1 LLVTFASGKGGVGK
15 TTSAIAFAA
24 ALAERAPVLL
34 DLDSGFDATW
44 SLGYEAGDGAIDV
57 LESLQDALL
66 TSDEGIAI
74 VCASPAL
81 VRLESRSVDVLA
93 ARLREISR
101 DRLVLADTAPGF
113 APIVTRAAIAAA
125 DVVVVPFVP
134 EPTSERRARHV
145 LEVID
150 ALAVKPRVFML
161 ATSVD
166 ARKVDSPKGPA
177 RYLRLLTG
185 AIIKQ
190 AQESGVPLLGEIPRA
205 VAVPESSNVGKS
217 ALAFAPMSP
226 ASKAYRAAAKV
237 LSTILQ

>member
-1 LLVTFASGKGGVGK
+1 VLVTFASGKGGVGK

-24 ALAERAPVLL
+24 ALVARSPVLL
-34 DLDSGFDATW
+34 DLDSGADATW
-44 SLGYEAGDGAIDV
+44 SLGYDFGDGAVDV
-57 LESLQDALL
+57 LEGRLSLQDALL
-66 TSDEGIAI
+66 PTDEGFAI
-74 VCASPAL
+74 VSASPIL
-81 VRLESRSVDVLA
+81 VRLESRSVEVLA

-101 DRLVLADTAPGF
+101 GRLVLADTAPGF

-145 LEVID
+145 LEVVD
-150 ALAVKPRVFML
+150 ALGVKPRVFML

-166 ARKVDSPKGPA
+166 TRGPA

-190 AQESGVPLLGEIPRA
+190 AQASGVPLLGEIPRA

-217 ALAFAPMSP
+217 VLAFAPTSP
-226 ASKAYRAAAKV
+226 ASKAYQAAAKE
-237 LSTILQ
+237 LSTILR

>member
-1 LLVTFASGKGGVGK
+1 M
-15 TTSAIAFAA
+15 
-24 ALAERAPVLL
+24 
-34 DLDSGFDATW
+34 
-44 SLGYEAGDGAIDV
+44 
-57 LESLQDALL
+57 
-66 TSDEGIAI
+66 
-74 VCASPAL
+74 
-81 VRLESRSVDVLA
+81 DVLA

-113 APIVTRAAIAAA
+113 APVATRAAIAAA
-125 DVVVVPFVP
+125 GVVIVPFVP

-150 ALAVKPRVFML
+150 ALGVKPRVFML
-161 ATSVD
+161 ATCVD
-166 ARKVDSPKGPA
+166 TRQGPT

-217 ALAFAPMSP
+217 VLAFAPKSP
-226 ASKAYRAAAKV
+226 ASKAYRDAAKG
-237 LSTILQ
+237 LSTILH